1 MSTKKA
7 LEDKVKI
14 SEIISV
20 VCLVLLLAPQVL
32 QLDCIDQVKDLST
45 VSGFYGPGAY
55 IAWTL
60 TFTSTLLIRDES
72 FRSQPFQTDLPIAS
86 TP

>member
-7 LEDKVKI
+7 LEGKVLI

-32 QLDCIDQVKDLST
+32 QLDCIDQVKDLGT
-45 VSGFYGPGAY
+45 VSGFYGPGAG
-55 IAWTL
+55 
-60 TFTSTLLIRDES
+60 
-72 FRSQPFQTDLPIAS
+72 P
-86 TP
+86 

>member
-7 LEDKVKI
+7 LEDKVLI

-20 VCLVLLLAPQVL
+20 VCLVLLPAPQVL

-45 VSGFYGPGAY
+45 RSVYSLDLNFHFDPN
-55 IAWTL
+55 
-60 TFTSTLLIRDES
+60 LIRDES
-72 FRSQPFQTDLPIAS
+72 FRSQTFQTDLPIAS